1 VSVAIVHDYLNQ
13 PGGAERVVLE
23 MARKWPQA
31 PVYTSLYREESTWPE
46 FRALDVRTSL
56 LDRVPVDQRFRAL
69 LPLYPAAFRSL
80 GTLEQDLVVSSS
92 SGWAHAVRTSPES
105 LHVVYCY
112 APARWLYSD
121 GYVSRRAA
129 RRALAPVS
137 SVLRRWD
144 RRAAARAD
152 GYITIA
158 ENVRERVRAAYGI
171 DSEVVY
177 PPVSL
182 ERFTPRPRGE
192 RLLVVSRLL
201 PYKRVDL
208 VVEAATR
215 AKLPLD
221 VVGVG
226 PALGPL
232 REMAGPTVTFH
243 GKLPD
248 RDVTELIEGC
258 RAVCFPG
265 REDFGIV
272 PVEAN
277 AAGKPVIAYAAG
289 GALETLREGY
299 SGVFFQRQDADAVL
313 DAIRRAERLDT
324 PPERLAESASRFS
337 PGAFRENLGRAIER
351 IAERRAAGPARH

>member
-13 PGGAERVVLE
+13 PGGAERVVVE
-23 MARKWPQA
+23 MARKWPGA
-31 PVYTSLYREESTWPE
+31 PIYTSLYRPDSTWPE
-46 FRALDVRTSL
+46 FRELDVRTSAI
-56 LDRVPVDQRFRAL
+56 DRIPVDQGFRAL

-92 SGWAHAVRTSPES
+92 SGWAHAVRTGPRS

-121 GYVSRRAA
+121 GYVTRSVARTALTPLTAA
-129 RRALAPVS
+129 
-137 SVLRRWD
+137 LRRWD

-171 DSEVVY
+171 ESEVVY

-182 ERFTPRPRGE
+182 ERFSPRPRGE

-215 AKLPLD
+215 AGLPLD

-232 REMAGPTVTFH
+232 RELAGPTVTFH

-248 RDVTELIEGC
+248 ADVTELIERC

-277 AAGKPVIAYAAG
+277 AAGKPVVAYAAG
-289 GALETLREGY
+289 GALETLRDGY
-299 SGVFFQRQDADAVL
+299 SGVFFERQDADAVL
-313 DAIRRAERLDT
+313 DAIRRADGLET
-324 PPERLAESASRFS
+324 SPEQLAESAQRFS
-337 PGAFRENLGRAIER
+337 SEAFRANLGVAVDR
-351 IAERRAAGPARH
+351 IRSRRE